1 MPLEGARARR
11 IIVAV
16 LQNVRNW
23 EERLNEI
30 ADAAIPATGNKARA
44 LGLLRDL
51 EMFRLSLCRL
61 AELEGEAVCDTPADD
76 KEPET

>member
-23 EERLNEI
+23 ERRLDEI
-30 ADAAIPATGNKARA
+30 AEAAIPATGNKARA
-44 LGLLRDL
+44 LSLLRDL
-51 EMFRLSLCRL
+51 EMFRISLCRL
-61 AELEGEAVCDTPADD
+61 AQMESDPICQQPADEKTPD
-76 KEPET
+76 A